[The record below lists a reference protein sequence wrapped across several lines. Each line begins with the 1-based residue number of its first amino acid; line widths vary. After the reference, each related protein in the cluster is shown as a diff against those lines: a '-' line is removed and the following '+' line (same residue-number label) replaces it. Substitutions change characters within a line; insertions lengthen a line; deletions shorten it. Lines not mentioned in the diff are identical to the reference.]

1 MRKINSTRIRCNPLM
16 KGFAR
21 GVALVTSQ
29 PICFWG
35 GLDPKTGIIMERDH
49 ELRGKSVVEKI
60 LVFPSGKGSSTAS
73 AILLESVRRGT
84 APAAIVNVKTE
95 PILVVGAIIA
105 EKLYGHT
112 LPIVDTPELD
122 PTTAIRTGER
132 VEVDANEGWIQVW
145 TSQLTS
151 PEEK

>member
-1 MRKINSTRIRCNPLM
+1 MRTIKPIRIRCHSLM
-16 KGFAR
+16 KGFAQ

-73 AILLESVRRGT
+73 AILLESVRCGT
-84 APAAIVNVKTE
+84 APAAIVNLKTE

-105 EKLYGHT
+105 QKLYGHT

-122 PTTAIRTGER
+122 PTTAIKTGEQ
-132 VEVDANEGWIQVW
+132 VEVDANEGWIYVLA
-145 TSQLTS
+145 SQ
-151 PEEK
+151 